1 MTREAEHGPTEPEL
15 PERDTANAAG
25 PTPPEAPP
33 TPATPDPPRD
43 DPQEREAASWLGPPS
58 RVHGL
63 LSRAFEG
70 ALVRRQAEGPMD
82 VYTVQ
87 ANGFEDFQLGV
98 DRDLAG
104 EPDQLARLVGST
116 GVVDQMKRHPGRRVR
131 LFRSKGRV
139 VVETEGGSA

>member
-1 MTREAEHGPTEPEL
+1 MTREAEHSPTEPEA
-15 PERDTANAAG
+15 PERDTATAAG
-25 PTPPEAPP
+25 PARPEAPP
-33 TPATPDPPRD
+33 TPAIPEPPRR
-43 DPQEREAASWLGPPS
+43 DPQERKASSWLGPPS

-63 LSRAFEG
+63 LARAFEG

-104 EPDQLARLVGST
+104 EPDLLARLVSST

-131 LFRSKGRV
+131 LFRSEGRV
-139 VVETEGGSA
+139 FVETEGGSA